1 MDNLGFLSRLA
12 HLLGLQRVPLLH
24 QKRYQSINI
33 SEHLINFLNTDR
45 TEVHALHARPL
56 EQVDLERVEV
66 TAEHHGG
73 QRRGRTT
80 DADDD
85 ARSRDDLCPFVM
97 RLSFRAARE
106 MKKCTTRVG
115 FVWG

>member
-1 MDNLGFLSRLA
+1 MFHFRDEIESKVKSTAKRFLGFPRNNELDNLGFLSRLA

-33 SEHLINFLNTDR
+33 SEHLTNFFNTDR

-73 QRRGRTT
+73 
-80 DADDD
+80 
-85 ARSRDDLCPFVM
+85 
-97 RLSFRAARE
+97 
-106 MKKCTTRVG
+106 
-115 FVWG
+115 